1 MIKSYKGITPKI
13 APTAFVAENALVI
26 GDVTIGDDSGIWF
39 NCVVRGDINFIRI
52 GKRTNI
58 QDGSILHVNPAKY
71 PLVVGDAITVGHR
84 VILHGCTIKDGC
96 LIGIGSI
103 VLDGA
108 VVGEESIV
116 GAGAVVAEGTVIPP
130 RTLAIGI
137 PAKPKRELTDK
148 DLEMIKRTTA
158 NYAAYKEHYK

>member
-71 PLVVGDAITVGHR
+71 PLVVGDEITVGHR

-158 NYAAYKEHYK
+158 NYASYKEHYK